1 LPVKVDPVK
10 LREFLPELVQVME
23 KDLDGYAFVSFE
35 QVQSTVAAV
44 DPLESI
50 QVQSDSG
57 VVLRIFKG
65 GMNFESAS
73 NRLKADDLLEKA
85 RALRSLALSQA
96 GNGYSYMPEV
106 KEPPHADFYP
116 PGHRIEELVGAEEIL
131 HRARELSDQ
140 VRAAAD
146 AYAREHSLDRLYI
159 RSSVSQ
165 RLTRHIFVDRYR
177 NWQQV
182 LPLSMAYIVSST
194 PTGQS
199 RRVYSGGQCSL
210 DEVIL
215 TAGDLNELAVR
226 PYELSRAS
234 RLEPGSYKILTGPDV
249 TGVIAHEAFGHTQ
262 EADTC
267 LSGRSIAPAYRERK
281 ERVGNEYATI
291 LNDPALYRH
300 GTESIGTNASYFFDH
315 EGQPSARTSLIE
327 KGFLQNPM
335 TDLLSAVRLGL
346 PRTANGKRESWRR
359 PTLTRQTNTYF
370 AAGDLSF
377 EEVLQK
383 VDYGFLA
390 RHSHGGMEDPK
401 GARLTAG
408 TEYLEEIKDGALTG
422 RIFVG
427 PQGGHVELSGFV
439 PDLLASIVAASS
451 APADGVAPLN
461 LSGGCGKYHKEAVA
475 AGCGGPFILWSS
487 MNAG

>member
-1 LPVKVDPVK
+1 
-10 LREFLPELVQVME
+10 ME

-35 QVQSTVAAV
+35 QVTGTMAAV

-50 QVQSDSG
+50 QVQSDTG
-57 VVLRIFKG
+57 LVLRIFRG
-65 GMNFESAS
+65 GKNFEAATNNFDFSFLKECAR
-73 NRLKADDLLEKA
+73 RLRELARVNSSSEFPYRPEIQEPA
-85 RALRSLALSQA
+85 RAD
-96 GNGYSYMPEV
+96 Y
-106 KEPPHADFYP
+106 YP
-116 PGHRIEELVGAEEIL
+116 PGHRLEEIAAAEWIL
-131 HRARELSDQ
+131 SRARELSDQ
-140 VRAAAD
+140 VRSAAD
-146 AYAREHSLDRLYI
+146 EYAREHNLDRLYI
-159 RSSVSQ
+159 RSSVQQ

-182 LPLSMAYIVSST
+182 LPLSMAIIVSST

-199 RRVYSGGQCSL
+199 RRVYCGGQCGLDGVSL
-210 DEVIL
+210 KE
-215 TAGDLNELAVR
+215 GDLHELAVR
-226 PYELSRAS
+226 PYELARAG
-234 RLEPGSYKILTGPDV
+234 RLKPGFYKILTGPDV

-267 LSGRSIAPAYRERK
+267 LAGRSIAPVYRERK

-291 LNDPALYRH
+291 VNDPALYRH
-300 GTESIGTNASYFFDH
+300 GTESTGTNASYFFDH
-315 EGQPSARTSLIE
+315 EGQPADPTLLIE

-359 PTLTRQTNTYF
+359 PALSRQTNTYF

-377 EEVLQK
+377 TELLQK

-408 TEYLEEIKDGALTG
+408 TEYLEEIENGQLTG

-439 PDLLASIVAASS
+439 PDLLASIAGASQ
-451 APADGVAPLN
+451 APQPGVAPLN